1 MPPHKLPAGGGFDD
15 HSLLRQALQSTC
27 RRTVSATPQAEYV
40 LPEIWTT
47 EALPPS
53 RQFDA
58 WRVAIGDAHVRWDIP
73 RATPERFVAR
83 ICVHEING
91 VRLTDCTNSSG
102 RVSGTRRAAEIA
114 QDSEAYLNV
123 VMVEKGSAV
132 LRFGDDQEVPLT
144 EGMFTL
150 RDTTRP
156 MSFVTNAGSEGFRQK
171 SLLVPEAQLL
181 RRMPRARD
189 LAGRP
194 MDGRHG
200 IGGLFTDHVD
210 VLLSRLGELPA
221 SNRHTVLEATLDL
234 LTLCL
239 GEQPA
244 LPAPRLRH
252 LVLEQVKSHIEAH
265 LTDPSLGVAALARRF
280 RMTERNMHK
289 LFEHTGTTVSA
300 HIRARRLAMC
310 RRDLEGTTLAARQ
323 IGEIAAH
330 WGFADASHFSKV
342 FRAAYGLSPKET
354 RAQVPSRRK

>member
-1 MPPHKLPAGGGFDD
+1 
-15 HSLLRQALQSTC
+15 
-27 RRTVSATPQAEYV
+27 VNATPQAKYV

-47 EALPPS
+47 EALPPGC
-53 RQFDA
+53 QFDA
-58 WRVAIGDAHVRWDIP
+58 WRAAIGDAHVRWDIP
-73 RATPERFVAR
+73 RATPERFQAS
-83 ICVHEING
+83 ICLHEVNG
-91 VRLTDCTNSSG
+91 VRLTDCTTSG
-102 RVSGTRRAAEIA
+102 RVSGTRRAAQIA

-132 LRFGDDQEVPLT
+132 LRFGDDQDVPLT

-156 MSFVTNAGSEGFRQK
+156 MSFMTNGGSEGFRQK
-171 SLLVPEAQLL
+171 SLLVPETQLL
-181 RRMPRARD
+181 RRIPRVRD

-194 MDGRHG
+194 IDGRHG
-200 IGGLFTDHVD
+200 IGGLFTDHLG

-234 LTLCL
+234 LALCL
-239 GEQPA
+239 SDQPA
-244 LPAPRLRH
+244 LPAPRLRQ

-265 LTDPSLGVAALARRF
+265 LTDPSLGVTALARRF

-289 LFEHTGTTVSA
+289 LFEHTGTTVGA

-342 FRAAYGLSPKET
+342 FRDAYGLSPKEI
-354 RAQVPSRRK
+354 RAQVASRRK